1 MGLRRVGI
9 CAVVALVLS
18 AVASGTASAEPVFL
32 TKAVVA
38 EGSSI
43 PLTGTTGASLWE
55 GANGSKIVCASGTVT
70 GEVTGPQSLANTVFV
85 LHGCETSGC
94 KVTGEGQPEGV
105 VQSKVLAGKL
115 GGITGTLPGIK
126 LFSQSEGKGGKVFV
140 ASTCSGAI
148 PILYDGEVTGSLSPS
163 TGENA
168 ETGKLAA
175 SVKLTFAKTKTGIQ
189 KYQGFSEGP
198 EAGLM
203 GQLEGSIGGGPF
215 EPTAWGIAATFKT
228 VPASWGLG
236 ITK

>member
-1 MGLRRVGI
+1 MGLKRVG
-9 CAVVALVLS
+9 VGSVMALVLS
-18 AVASGTASAEPVFL
+18 VVASGAAAAEPVFL

-43 PLTGTTGASLWE
+43 PLTGTTGVSLWE

-85 LHGCETSGC
+85 LHGCETQGC

-148 PILYDGEVTGSLSPS
+148 TILYDGEVTGSLSPS
-163 TGENA
+163 AGENA

-175 SVKLTFAKTKTGIQ
+175 SVKLTFAKSKPGIQ

-198 EAGLM
+198 EAGLI
-203 GQLEGSIGGGPF
+203 GQLQGSIGGGAF
-215 EPTAWGIAATFKT
+215 EPTAWGITATFKT